1 MRSKKKKAVMNGK
14 GGRKMYNLF
23 NKTKVRSWIRK
34 AHKEGCLAY
43 GYGYV
48 TDNRAVLIAEPPM
61 YPTVLEVY
69 GTLTPG
75 CRYAPEQF
83 QKLMTLPDEPIEMV
97 DSRLEYTPDLKF
109 RLRIFYDP
117 ETGKELTIDG
127 TYFDLFKD
135 TKEHKF
141 YTNSEVNRLW
151 IVCDNEVIA
160 LIAPFRLQDQLS
172 HLSFRV
178 KEKREQV

>member
-1 MRSKKKKAVMNGK
+1 MN
-14 GGRKMYNLF
+14 NVF
-23 NKTKVRSWIRK
+23 DKTKVRSWIKR
-34 AHKEGCLAY
+34 AHKEGSLTY
-43 GYGYV
+43 GHGYV
-48 TDNRAVLIAEPPM
+48 TDNRVILIAEPPM
-61 YPTVLEVY
+61 YPTILEMY
-69 GTLTPG
+69 GTLTPS
-75 CRYAPEQF
+75 CRYKAEQF
-83 QKLMTLPDEPIEMV
+83 QMLMTLPDERIEV
-97 DSRLEYTPDLKF
+97 IDSRLEYAPDPKF